1 MAHVLITGGAGFI
14 GARTARRL
22 AAAGHRVRVLD
33 VLDPQIHGPRAAFP
47 PNLPTAVEK
56 TRGDVRD
63 RRVLAR
69 ALRGVTAVYHFAART
84 GTGQGQY
91 EVADYVDTNVGGAAA
106 LLNAVVRLK
115 HPPRLILASSRAV
128 YGEGPARCAR
138 HGTGRP
144 AERRSADLA
153 RGDFDLKCPACGGR
167 VASRPCPENHPPDP
181 RSLYALTKK
190 HQEDL
195 FRETAR
201 AHDLSVVVLRYFNV
215 YGAGQSLNNP
225 YTGVATVFFNRLR
238 DGVPLDLYE
247 GGVPTRDFVHVDDVA
262 RANVAALSLRAPGA
276 GPINI
281 GGGRAVTVRAFA
293 AALARAMGRPAR
305 FRDEGLYRAG
315 DIVACTADLRR
326 ARRVL
331 GFRPRV
337 SLESGLKEFVDW
349 ARALRPRGGRR
360 YETSLRELRR
370 FGLLGKA
377 R

>member
-14 GARTARRL
+14 GVRTARRL
-22 AAAGHRVRVLD
+22 VAAGHRVRVLD
-33 VLDPQIHGPRAAFP
+33 ILDPQIHGPRGVFPAA
-47 PNLPTAVEK
+47 LPSGVEA

-63 RRVLAR
+63 GRVLAR

-106 LLNAVVRLK
+106 LLNAAVRLQR
-115 HPPRLILASSRAV
+115 PPRLILASSRAV

-144 AERRSADLA
+144 AERRPADLA
-153 RGDFDLKCPACGGR
+153 RGDFTLKCPDCGGP
-167 VASRPCPENHPPDP
+167 VTPRPCSEKHPPDP

-201 AHDLSVVVLRYFNV
+201 AHKLSIVVLRYFNV

-247 GGVPTRDFVHVDDVA
+247 GGIPTRDFVHVEDIA
-262 RANVAALSLRAPGA
+262 RANVAALSLRAPGID
-276 GPINI
+276 PINV
-281 GGGRAVTVRAFA
+281 GSGRAVTVRAFA
-293 AALARAMGRPAR
+293 TVLAGAMDRPAR
-305 FRDEGLYRAG
+305 FHDEGLYRAG

-331 GFRPRV
+331 GYRPRV
-337 SLESGLKEFVDW
+337 SLEKGLKEFVGW
-349 ARALRPRGGRR
+349 ARAVRPRSGPR
-360 YETSLRELRR
+360 YETTLQELRR